1 MDSITAGAA
10 APSRKLSLF
19 INRDYAFLWLGQ
31 SISFMGDMMFAT
43 TLVIWI
49 ATGLGAHQSWAPL
62 AVSGVLIA
70 TAAPTL
76 LVGVFAGVFVDR
88 ARKRPLMLWMDGLR
102 ALIVAAL
109 VAASGVFPLPFIA
122 GNRLP
127 LVWALGMLYGV
138 VVLVNIGEQ
147 FFRPSAMALVQEIVP
162 TELQARA
169 MGFSQVSI
177 SLALIIGPS
186 LAAPL
191 YAVFGPEWAILID
204 AASYVVSFLTILA
217 IREPRAVP
225 IQAGQA
231 AQHSE
236 PAQRAGF
243 WRELLAGA
251 RFYFSNRVLVT
262 LLIAIVVA
270 MVGASALNTLDV
282 FFATENLHATTA
294 MYGFLGGAMGIG
306 SIVGSIVFGFLA
318 QRIGLARTL
327 WMTMAAFGVLVAYLS
342 RVTDYNL
349 ALGLFAVT
357 GVLNAALNIAAGPMM
372 MRETPNHLMGRVM
385 SIFQPTMN
393 LAILVGTALVGYLDG
408 VTLRGFHVV
417 ALGQTFGAVDTIWLG
432 GGVLMFL
439 SGLVI
444 MVGLTGVDRRYRAE
458 DRAAAAAASAAAA
471 SAAAASERNDSA
483 EAPVV
488 AEMIH

>member
-1 MDSITAGAA
+1 MDSITAGAS
-10 APSRKLSLF
+10 APSRKPGLL

-31 SISFMGDMMFAT
+31 SISFMGDMMLAT

-49 ATGLGAHQSWAPL
+49 ATGLGAHQSWAPI
-62 AVSGVLIA
+62 AVSAVLIA

-88 ARKRPLMLWMDGLR
+88 ARKRPLMLWMDALR
-102 ALIVAAL
+102 TVIVAAL
-109 VAASGVFPLPFIA
+109 VVASGVFPLPFIA
-122 GNRLP
+122 ANRLP
-127 LVWALGMLYGV
+127 LVWTLGLIYGV

-169 MGFSQVSI
+169 MGLSQASI
-177 SLALIIGPS
+177 SIALIIGPS
-186 LAAPL
+186 VAAPL

-204 AASYVVSFLTILA
+204 AASYAISFLTILA
-217 IREPRAVP
+217 IREPRA
-225 IQAGQA
+225 ALAQA
-231 AQHSE
+231 AQHGE
-236 PAQRAGF
+236 AAQRASF

-262 LLIAIVVA
+262 LLAAVVVA

-294 MYGFLGGAMGIG
+294 MYGLLGGAMGLG

-327 WMTMAAFGVLVAYLS
+327 WMTMAAFGVLVAFLS
-342 RVTDYNL
+342 RTTNYDL
-349 ALGLFAVT
+349 ALGLFVVA

-385 SIFQPTMN
+385 SIFQPAMS
-393 LAILVGTALVGYLDG
+393 LAILVGTALVGYLAG
-408 VTLRGFHVV
+408 VSLRGFHAV

-432 GGVLMFL
+432 GGALMFL
-439 SGLVI
+439 SGVMI
-444 MVGLTGVDRRYRAE
+444 MIGLTGVDRRYRAE
-458 DRAAAAAASAAAA
+458 DRAAKAASAQAVAEPA
-471 SAAAASERNDSA
+471 IA
-483 EAPVV
+483 EAPEV

>member
-1 MDSITAGAA
+1 MDSITAGAS
-10 APSRKLSLF
+10 APSRKPGLL

-31 SISFMGDMMFAT
+31 SISFMGDMMLAT

-49 ATGLGAHQSWAPL
+49 ATGLGAHQSWAPI
-62 AVSGVLIA
+62 AVSAVLIA

-88 ARKRPLMLWMDGLR
+88 ARKRPLMLWMDALR
-102 ALIVAAL
+102 TVIVAAL
-109 VAASGVFPLPFIA
+109 VVASGVFPLPFIA
-122 GNRLP
+122 ANRLP
-127 LVWALGMLYGV
+127 LVWTLGLIYGV

-169 MGFSQVSI
+169 MGLSQASI
-177 SLALIIGPS
+177 SIALIIGPS
-186 LAAPL
+186 VAAPL

-204 AASYVVSFLTILA
+204 AASYAISFLTILA
-217 IREPRAVP
+217 IREPHAALT
-225 IQAGQA
+225 QG
-231 AQHSE
+231 AQHGE
-236 PAQRAGF
+236 AAQRAGF

-262 LLIAIVVA
+262 LLVAVVVA
-270 MVGASALNTLDV
+270 VFGASALNTLDV

-294 MYGFLGGAMGIG
+294 MYGLLGGAMGIG

-327 WMTMAAFGVLVAYLS
+327 WMTLALFGVLVVYLS
-342 RVTDYNL
+342 RTTNYDL
-349 ALGLFAVT
+349 ALGLFAVS

-385 SIFQPTMN
+385 SIFQPAMS
-393 LAILVGTALVGYLDG
+393 LSILVGTALVGYLAG
-408 VTLRGFHVV
+408 VTLHSFHAV

-439 SGLVI
+439 SGVVVMI
-444 MVGLTGVDRRYRAE
+444 GLTGVDRRYRAE
-458 DRAAAAAASAAAA
+458 DRAAKAASATAPA
-471 SAAAASERNDSA
+471 SA
-483 EAPVV
+483 EAPEV
-488 AEMIH
+488 AEMVH

>member
-1 MDSITAGAA
+1 MDSITAGAS
-10 APSRKLSLF
+10 APSRKPGLL

-31 SISFMGDMMFAT
+31 SISFMGDMMLAT

-49 ATGLGAHQSWAPL
+49 ATGLGAHQSWAPI
-62 AVSGVLIA
+62 AVSAVLIA

-88 ARKRPLMLWMDGLR
+88 ARKRPLMLWMDALR
-102 ALIVAAL
+102 TVIVAAL
-109 VAASGVFPLPFIA
+109 VVASGVFPLPFIA
-122 GNRLP
+122 ANRLP
-127 LVWALGMLYGV
+127 LVWTLGLIYGV

-169 MGFSQVSI
+169 MGLSQASI

-186 LAAPL
+186 VAAPL

-204 AASYVVSFLTILA
+204 AASYAISFLTILA
-217 IREPRAVP
+217 IREPHA
-225 IQAGQA
+225 ALAQA
-231 AQHSE
+231 AQHGE
-236 PAQRAGF
+236 TAQRAGF

-262 LLIAIVVA
+262 LLVAVVVA

-294 MYGFLGGAMGIG
+294 MYGLLGGAMGLG

-342 RVTDYNL
+342 RTTSYDL
-349 ALGLFAVT
+349 ALGLFVVA

-385 SIFQPTMN
+385 SIFQPAMS
-393 LAILVGTALVGYLDG
+393 LAILVGTALVGYLAG
-408 VTLRGFHVV
+408 VSLRGFHAV

-432 GGVLMFL
+432 GGALMFL
-439 SGLVI
+439 SGVMI
-444 MVGLTGVDRRYRAE
+444 MIGLTGVDRRYRAE
-458 DRAAAAAASAAAA
+458 DRAAKAASATA
-471 SAAAASERNDSA
+471 SAEPAPA
-483 EAPVV
+483 EAPEV

>member
-10 APSRKLSLF
+10 APSRKPSLF

-43 TLVIWI
+43 TLIIWI

-62 AVSGVLIA
+62 AVSAVLMA

-102 ALIVAAL
+102 AFIVAAL
-109 VAASGVFPLPFIA
+109 VVASGVFPLPFIA

-127 LVWALGMLYGV
+127 LVWTLGLLYGV
-138 VVLVNIGEQ
+138 VVLVNVGEQ

-169 MGFSQVSI
+169 MGFSQGSI
-177 SLALIIGPS
+177 SIALIIGPS

-204 AASYVVSFLTILA
+204 AASYAVSFLTILA
-217 IREPRAVP
+217 IREPRAIP
-225 IQAGQA
+225 TQATQAGQ
-231 AQHSE
+231 HDKE
-236 PAQRAGF
+236 TQRTGF

-262 LLIAIVVA
+262 LLVAVVVA

-294 MYGFLGGAMGIG
+294 MYGLLGGALGLG

-327 WMTMAAFGVLVAYLS
+327 WMTMAAFGVLVVALS
-342 RVTDYNL
+342 RTTEYNV
-349 ALGLFAVT
+349 ALVLFGFA
-357 GVLNAALNIAAGPMM
+357 GVLNAALNIAAGPLM

-385 SIFQPTMN
+385 SIFQPASS
-393 LAILVGTALVGYLDG
+393 LAVLAGTALVGYLAG
-408 VTLRGFHVV
+408 VTLLGFHAV

-458 DRAAAAAASAAAA
+458 DRAAAAAASAEAT
-471 SAAAASERNDSA
+471 ASERNDSA
-483 EAPVV
+483 EAPAV
-488 AEMIH
+488 AEMAH